1 MSASYRT
8 FPLPPHP
15 ADSTP
20 QAPTVYYSLV
30 EEQSAEDFLFTA
42 HNAQMKK
49 KARRRRM
56 VICGAIICGLITA
69 IVAAGAGALMLWSS
83 KLTSKQ

>member
-15 ADSTP
+15 ADITT

-30 EEQSAEDFLFTA
+30 EEQSAEDFLVAA
-42 HNAQMKK
+42 HNAQMEKA
-49 KARRRRM
+49 ARRRRM

-69 IVAAGAGALMLWSS
+69 IIAAGAGALMLWTS
-83 KLTSKQ
+83 KRTSKQ